1 MIFWQSTM
9 EFILAR
15 LKLLITVLLKELIVS
30 GSCLMP
36 TALAS
41 LSLIL
46 KEISFKNIID
56 LN

>member
-1 MIFWQSTM
+1 M
-9 EFILAR
+9 EIILAR
-15 LKLLITVLLKELIVS
+15 LKLLITVLSKELIVS

-36 TALAS
+36 PALAS

-46 KEISFKNIID
+46 KEISFKNIIN